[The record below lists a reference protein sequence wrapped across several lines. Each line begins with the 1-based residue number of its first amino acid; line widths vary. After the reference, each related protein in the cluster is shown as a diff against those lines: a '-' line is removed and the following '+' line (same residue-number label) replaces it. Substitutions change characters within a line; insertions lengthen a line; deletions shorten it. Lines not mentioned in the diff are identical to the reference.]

1 MTVKPPKADLAGE
14 PAERDY
20 SIAVLDRALD
30 VLELLAAT
38 AEPIGVTEIARQVGA
53 TKSATWRILFNLDA
67 RGYVDKDADSGRYT
81 IGARFSELGI
91 RHGSR
96 ASLVQFAHP
105 HLEWLARTFGETANL
120 AVIEGGQVLYIDIVE
135 SPHDLRLA
143 ARVGARDA
151 VHSTALG
158 KAILAFLP
166 EDEIDRAL
174 AGPLTPRTPQTVTDP
189 TRIRAELEQVRASG
203 IAVEFGQNE
212 IAASCLG
219 VPVFGPNGEVIA
231 AVSVSGPETRMAT
244 TETDRI
250 REALLSTGEAVTKRI
265 GGRWAVGAQHEKEQD

>member
-1 MTVKPPKADLAGE
+1 MMTEPRTPDTAGE
-14 PAERDY
+14 PAGRDY

-38 AEPIGVTEIARQVGA
+38 AEPIGVTEVARQVGA

-67 RGYVDKDADSGRYT
+67 RGYVVKDADGRYL
-81 IGARFSELGI
+81 IGPRFTELGI
-91 RHGSR
+91 RQGSR
-96 ASLVQFAHP
+96 ASLVQAAHP
-105 HLEWLARTFGETANL
+105 HLEWLASTFGETANL
-120 AVIEGGQVLYIDIVE
+120 AVVEGGQVLYIDIVE

-158 KAILAFLP
+158 KAILAFQS
-166 EDEIDRAL
+166 EQQIDRAL
-174 AGPLTPRTPQTVTDP
+174 AGPLAARTPHTVTEP
-189 TRIRAELEQVRASG
+189 ARIRAELEQVRSTG
-203 IAVEFGQNE
+203 VAVEFGQNE

-219 VPVFGPNGEVIA
+219 VPVFGPGGEVIA

-244 TETDRI
+244 TEIDRI

-265 GGRWAVGAQHEKEQD
+265 GGRWAVDTRRGKEQD

>member
-1 MTVKPPKADLAGE
+1 MMSKTPTPDLPVE
-14 PAERDY
+14 PAGRDY

-67 RGYVDKDADSGRYT
+67 RGYVLKDADSGRYA
-81 IGARFSELGI
+81 IGPRFTELGI
-91 RHGSR
+91 RQGSR
-96 ASLVQFAHP
+96 ASLVQAAHP
-105 HLEWLARTFGETANL
+105 HLEWLSRTFGETSNL

-143 ARVGARDA
+143 ARVGARDT

-158 KAILAFLP
+158 KAMLAFLP
-166 EDEIDRAL
+166 EHEIAQAL
-174 AGPLTPRTPQTVTDP
+174 AGPLAARTPQTVTDP
-189 TRIRAELEQVRASG
+189 ARIRAELEQVRATG

-219 VPVFGPNGEVIA
+219 VPVFGPGGEVIA
-231 AVSVSGPETRMAT
+231 AVSVSGPESRMAT
-244 TETDRI
+244 SEIDRI
-250 REALLSTGEAVTKRI
+250 RDALLSTGEAVTKRI
-265 GGRWAVGAQHEKEQD
+265 GGRWAVDARHGKEQD